1 MWELQ
6 LKKMSQSKDK
16 GVKVIDR
23 LFQDTEKVLAEM
35 KKLVDNCLTDTKL
48 CDEPCLSVVMGEY
61 LQVQTFNC
69 FWLITNQLPDFLSA
83 IQVTIQLMDHSAIGH
98 ILFTIRIPDVSGN

>member
-1 MWELQ
+1 MTSEQLKFKIFQVKNLDAELVLDVVSKKMFDNFSMWELQ

-61 LQVQTFNC
+61 LQVQTFN
-69 FWLITNQLPDFLSA
+69 FFVGLRP
-83 IQVTIQLMDHSAIGH
+83 
-98 ILFTIRIPDVSGN
+98 IL